1 MIVSAIKKVVEKE
14 NLSQEE
20 AQAVMEEVMS
30 GKATEA
36 QIGSLLTALRM
47 KEETVEELTGFA
59 LAMRRKAEPVVCR
72 TLVDSG
78 MSGTGREL
86 LVDTCGTGGDA
97 SGTFNVSTA
106 TAFTVAG
113 CGLRVA
119 KHGNR
124 SFTSLCGSADVLEA
138 LGVKISLEPSLIGK
152 CIDEIGIGFLFA
164 PNLHLAMKYV
174 MPSRRQLAIRTV
186 FNILGPLT
194 NPAGAQAQVIGVY
207 DGNVTEK
214 MALALGKLGTEHA
227 FVVHGADGLDE
238 ISNTG
243 ESKISEIRAGILRT
257 YHIKPE
263 EFNIPRCQLKDLA
276 GGQVAEN
283 AEIIKAILK
292 GEKGPKRDIVLLNAA
307 AAIVAGNKAPDI
319 TQAIKI
325 AEDSLDSGK
334 ALTKL
339 RAIVEFTNSLP
350 STQ

>member
-1 MIVSAIKKVVEKE
+1 MIVSAIKKVVERID
-14 NLSQEE
+14 LSQEE
-20 AQAVMEEVMS
+20 AQGVMEEVMS

-47 KEETVEELTGFA
+47 KEETVDELTGFA
-59 LAMRRKAEPVVCR
+59 LAMRRKAEQVVCQSS
-72 TLVDSG
+72 VDSSI
-78 MSGTGREL
+78 SGTGREL

-97 SGTFNVSTA
+97 SGTFNVSTV

-113 CGLRVA
+113 TGLRVA

-124 SFTSLCGSADVLEA
+124 SYTSLCGSADVLEA
-138 LGVKISLEPSLIGK
+138 LGVKISLPPSLIGR

-214 MALALGKLGTEHA
+214 MALALGKLGTQHA

-243 ESKISEIRAGILRT
+243 ESKISEIRDGILNT
-257 YHIKPE
+257 YYAKPE
-263 EFNIPRCQLKDLA
+263 DFNIPRCQLKDLA
-276 GGQVAEN
+276 GGQASDN
-283 AEIIKAILK
+283 AEIIKGILR

-307 AAIVAGNKAPDI
+307 AAIVAGNKARDFS
-319 TQAIKI
+319 QAIKM
-325 AEDSLDSGK
+325 AEDSLDAGQ
-334 ALTKL
+334 AMAKL
-339 RAIVEFTNSLP
+339 RGIVEFTNSFP
-350 STQ
+350 H